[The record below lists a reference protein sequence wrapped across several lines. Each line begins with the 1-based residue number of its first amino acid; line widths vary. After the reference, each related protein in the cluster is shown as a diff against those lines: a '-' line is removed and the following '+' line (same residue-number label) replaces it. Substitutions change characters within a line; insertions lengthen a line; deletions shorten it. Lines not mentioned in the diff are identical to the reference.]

1 MSYLFFVYIM
11 YTMSGQNKN
20 KLKNLLQSW
29 PQGVVATT
37 KWLASKKISRGLVE
51 KYKTS
56 GWVASVDAGAYYK
69 PQDTIEWFGALHA
82 LQSQLNISIHVGG
95 KSALELQGHGHFVV
109 LGRPTVDLL
118 KAPKIHIPKWF
129 SRHEWPEDV
138 RIIQSG
144 FLPANVGL
152 EEFMIQN
159 ISVRGSS
166 RERSALELLHM
177 APIFYDFEEVRIIME
192 SLGTLR
198 PDVLTE
204 LLQQCSSEK
213 TKRLLLYFG
222 DVQGHA
228 WRKYIDETRIKTSS
242 YLLKIVNKGGYYN
255 AKYNLFIP
263 REYVIKNDQDV
274 QF

>member
-1 MSYLFFVYIM
+1 MSI
-11 YTMSGQNKN
+11 QNKN
-20 KLKNLLQSW
+20 KLQNLLQTW

-37 KWLASKKISRGLVE
+37 KWLASKEISRGLIE
-51 KYKTS
+51 KYKAK
-56 GWVASVDAGAYYK
+56 GWVTSIDVGAYYK

-82 LQSQLNISIHVGG
+82 LQAQLNIPVHVGG
-95 KSALELQGHGHFVV
+95 KSALELQGHGHFVI

-118 KAPKIHIPKWF
+118 RAPKTHIPKWF
-129 SRHEWPEDV
+129 SRHKWPEDV
-138 RIIQSG
+138 RIIQSS
-144 FLPANVGL
+144 FLPANIEL
-152 EEFMIQN
+152 EEFTIQN
-159 ISVRGSS
+159 IVVLGSS
-166 RERSALELLHM
+166 RERAVLELLHM
-177 APIFYDFEEVRIIME
+177 APNFYDFEEIRLMME

-204 LLQQCSSEK
+204 LLQLCSSEK
-213 TKRLLLYFG
+213 AKRLLLYFG

-242 YLLKIVNKGGYYN
+242 YLLKIIHKGGHYN

-263 REYVIKNDQDV
+263 REYVTKNEQDI